1 MTNEVKEEDAKRRGT
16 EDEEF
21 PDDPETLEG
30 CMDILKDCQVKAT
43 QCHNEVAEYEKGNK
57 NFSTMPSQISS
68 TDNEIGDDAN
78 GKLRLVK
85 YLTGSYPAY
94 RVHCNRRSVYDS
106 PVTNLVRACLES
118 AAAGR
123 TKCKAAA
130 WNKSKKTCHKKNA
143 GCWGSKVALKLW

>member
-1 MTNEVKEEDAKRRGT
+1 MPSCRQGHRMEFQTWMTNEVKEEDAKRRGT

-68 TDNEIGDDAN
+68 ATTPMVNSGLSNTLLEVTRPTAYIA
-78 GKLRLVK
+78 
-85 YLTGSYPAY
+85 TG
-94 RVHCNRRSVYDS
+94 
-106 PVTNLVRACLES
+106 ES
-118 AAAGR
+118 
-123 TKCKAAA
+123 
-130 WNKSKKTCHKKNA
+130 
-143 GCWGSKVALKLW
+143 